1 MSNRL
6 GEMCVNSDVDRS
18 QGVPIVLTRRAL
30 ITSSAAAA
38 LTAATLTVPGAAS
51 AHGSRHRHFPDS
63 IPLPNAFQP
72 EGIAIGRAPYAYF
85 GSLANGDIYRADLAT
100 GRGKIIS
107 TGPGTPSVGLKIDD
121 RGRLFVA
128 GGAAG
133 NGRVVDA
140 HTGRI
145 LASWTFATAP
155 TFVNDVVLT
164 PKGAFFTDSN
174 QPFLY
179 KMPLSLRGEPVRLPL
194 TGDLVYQA
202 GFNVNGIARTPDGRG
217 LLVVQ
222 SNTATLFRVDPD
234 TGVTKAVDLG
244 GYALTNGD
252 GLLTIGRTLYVV
264 QNRSNQV
271 AIFALDKRGL
281 SGRLTGTRT
290 NPNFDVPTTVAAFG
304 DRLYLPNA
312 RFGVTVTP
320 DTTYSANV
328 VKR

>member
-1 MSNRL
+1 
-6 GEMCVNSDVDRS
+6 
-18 QGVPIVLTRRAL
+18 VLTRRAL

-38 LTAATLTVPGAAS
+38 LTAATLTVPGAAT
-51 AHGSRHRHFPDS
+51 AHGSGHRLFPDTF
-63 IPLPNAFQP
+63 PLPNAFQP
-72 EGIAIGRAPYAYF
+72 EGIAIGRAPFAYF
-85 GSLANGDIYRADLAT
+85 GSLANGDIYRANLAT
-100 GRGKIIS
+100 GRGRIIS

-133 NGRVVDA
+133 DGRVVDTY
-140 HTGRI
+140 TGRI

-164 PKGAFFTDSN
+164 PQGAFFTDSN

-179 KMPLSLRGEPVRLPL
+179 KVPLSLRGEPVKLPL

-234 TGVTKAVDLG
+234 TGVTRAVDLG

-264 QNRSNQV
+264 QNRLNQV
-271 AIFALDKRGL
+271 AVFALDKRGL

-320 DTTYSANV
+320 DTTYSANS

>member
-1 MSNRL
+1 M
-6 GEMCVNSDVDRS
+6 
-18 QGVPIVLTRRAL
+18 LTRRAL

-51 AHGSRHRHFPDS
+51 AHGSGHRLFPDS

-72 EGIAIGRAPYAYF
+72 EGIAIGRAPFAYF
-85 GSLANGDIYRADLAT
+85 GSLANGDIYRANLAT
-100 GRGKIIS
+100 GQGKIIS

-133 NGRVVDA
+133 DGRVVDT

-179 KMPLSLRGEPVRLPL
+179 KVPLSLRGEPVKLPL

-264 QNRSNQV
+264 QNRTNQV
-271 AIFALDKRGL
+271 AVFALDKRGL

-312 RFGVTVTP
+312 RFGVVVTP

>member
-1 MSNRL
+1 M
-6 GEMCVNSDVDRS
+6 
-18 QGVPIVLTRRAL
+18 LTRRAL

-51 AHGSRHRHFPDS
+51 AHGSRHRRFPDTF
-63 IPLPNAFQP
+63 PLPNAFQP
-72 EGIAIGRAPYAYF
+72 EGIAIGRAPFAYF
-85 GSLANGDIYRADLAT
+85 GSLATGAIYRASLVT
-100 GRGKIIS
+100 GRGEIIS
-107 TGPGTPSVGLKIDD
+107 EGPGTPSVGLKIDD
-121 RGRLFVA
+121 HGRLFVA

-133 NGRVVDA
+133 NGRVVDT
-140 HTGRI
+140 HSGRI
-145 LASWTFATAP
+145 LRSWTFATAP

-179 KMPLSLRGEPVRLPL
+179 KVPLSLRGEPVRLPL
-194 TGDLVYQA
+194 TGDLVYGA

-222 SNTATLFRVDPD
+222 SNTASLFRVDPD

-244 GYALTNGD
+244 GFALTNGD
-252 GLLTIGRTLYVV
+252 GLLTVGRTLYVV
-264 QNRSNQV
+264 QNRLNQV
-271 AIFALDKRGL
+271 AVFTLDKRGL

-320 DTTYSANV
+320 DTTYSVNS

>member
-1 MSNRL
+1 
-6 GEMCVNSDVDRS
+6 
-18 QGVPIVLTRRAL
+18 VLTRRAL

-51 AHGSRHRHFPDS
+51 AHGSRHRRLTDS
-63 IPLPNAFQP
+63 FPLPNAFQP
-72 EGIAIGRAPYAYF
+72 EGIAIGRAPFAYF
-85 GSLANGDIYRADLAT
+85 GSLANGDIYRADLFT
-100 GRGKIIS
+100 GRGEIIS
-107 TGPGTPSVGLKIDD
+107 EGPGTQSVGLKIDD
-121 RGRLFVA
+121 YGRLFVA
-128 GGAAG
+128 GGSAG
-133 NGRVVDA
+133 DGRVVDA
-140 HTGRI
+140 RSGRV

-164 PKGAFFTDSN
+164 GTSAFFTDSN
-174 QPFLY
+174 QAFLY
-179 KMPLSLRGEPVRLPL
+179 KVPLSLRGEPVKIPL

-202 GFNVNGIARTPDGRG
+202 GFNVNGIARTPDGRN

-222 SNTATLFRVDPD
+222 SNTATLFQVDPD
-234 TGVTKAVDLG
+234 TGVTRAVDLG

-252 GLLTIGRTLYVV
+252 GLLTIGSTLYVV
-264 QNRSNQV
+264 QNRLNQV
-271 AIFALDKRGL
+271 AVFALDRRGL

>member
-1 MSNRL
+1 M
-6 GEMCVNSDVDRS
+6 
-18 QGVPIVLTRRAL
+18 LTRRAL

-38 LTAATLTVPGAAS
+38 LTAASLTVPGAAS
-51 AHGSRHRHFPDS
+51 AHGSRQRILADT

-72 EGIAIGRAPYAYF
+72 EGIAIGRAPFAYF
-85 GSLANGDIYRADLAT
+85 GSLANGDIYRASLVT
-100 GRGKIIS
+100 GRGEIIS
-107 TGPGTPSVGLKIDD
+107 EGPGTPSVGLKIDD

-133 NGRVVDA
+133 DGRVVDTY
-140 HTGRI
+140 TGRV

-164 PKGAFFTDSN
+164 PVGAFFTDSN

-179 KMPLSLRGEPVRLPL
+179 KVSLSLRGEPVRIPL
-194 TGDLVYQA
+194 TGDLVYA
-202 GFNVNGIARTPDGRG
+202 DGFNANGIARTPDGRG

-234 TGVTKAVDLG
+234 TGVTEAVDLG

-264 QNRSNQV
+264 QNRSNLV
-271 AIFALDKRGL
+271 AVFALDRHGR

-290 NPNFDVPTTVAAFG
+290 NPNFDVPTTVAAYG

-312 RFGVTVTP
+312 RFGVEVTP
-320 DTTYSANV
+320 DTTYSANS

>member
-1 MSNRL
+1 M
-6 GEMCVNSDVDRS
+6 
-18 QGVPIVLTRRAL
+18 LTRRAL

-51 AHGSRHRHFPDS
+51 AQGSRQRRFPES
-63 IPLPNAFQP
+63 FPLPNAFQP
-72 EGIAIGRAPYAYF
+72 EGIAIGRAPFAYF
-85 GSLANGDIYRADLAT
+85 GSLASGNIYRASLVT
-100 GRGKIIS
+100 GRGEIIS
-107 TGPGTPSVGLKIDD
+107 EGPGTPSVGLKIDD

-133 NGRVVDA
+133 NGRVVDT
-140 HTGRI
+140 HSGRI
-145 LASWTFATAP
+145 LASWTFASAP

-164 PKGAFFTDSN
+164 AKGAFFTDSN
-174 QPFLY
+174 QAFLY
-179 KMPLSLRGEPVRLPL
+179 KVPLSLRGEPVRLPL
-194 TGDLVYQA
+194 TGDLVYGA
-202 GFNVNGIARTPDGRG
+202 GFNVNGIARTPDGRN

-222 SNTATLFRVDPD
+222 SNTASLFQVDPD
-234 TGVTKAVDLG
+234 SGVTKAVDLG

-252 GLLTIGRTLYVV
+252 GLLTVGRTLYVV

-271 AIFALDKRGL
+271 AVFTLDARGL

-290 NPNFDVPTTVAAFG
+290 NPNFDVPTTVAAYG

-312 RFGVTVTP
+312 RFGVAVTP
-320 DTTYSANV
+320 DTTYSVNS

>member
-6 GEMCVNSDVDRS
+6 VEMCVNSGVDRS

-133 NGRVVDA
+133 NGRAVDA

-179 KMPLSLRGEPVRLPL
+179 KAPLSLRGEPVRIPL
-194 TGDLVYQA
+194 TGDLVYQT